1 MNSYIEIKQE
11 IEKLEKRLSSKN
23 QERND
28 LLLPLFKLIKENSL
42 NNILPSN
49 LDKYNPKNLPLR
61 LTILSEEVE
70 INNLKDKE
78 QILSEIEDIKRKI
91 IDKNSEQ
98 IIENQRIDN
107 MRIKLKERKKYVL
120 SRIPELNSIDKQIE
134 KLQSG
139 IDRRLRILN
148 EGSLEK
154 EEQKIIRQIIDKNI
168 KQIKE
173 LEDKKSLIINEKG
186 LYSDIKQIEKEDNL
200 VKKEKTQET
209 KKVETPEEVKKSNS
223 EFLDKVENI
232 NNSLNDIDSKLNEQI
247 QTIESKP
254 IQTEE
259 FKIKEPEQ
267 TKKIDLP
274 LPLENNSVQKN
285 KPVSFEIEEIK
296 EDVPVDFK
304 IEETPEQPKNETKE
318 LAVPTSNDLT
328 IVETHSN
335 FLLETK
341 LKLKKG
347 LRIILGLKNITAQKL
362 LEIKSKEERKNTNIG
377 DTISNLI
384 GGIIKTP
391 ESKIVDKARENIE
404 TARKLLEEHKNDLS
418 EEEMYKIRANLS
430 KVYLKLNQAR
440 NDKTHYKFDSY
451 YQSIAELENISDQLS
466 DNVTAQYNKIKA
478 R

>member
-28 LLLPLFKLIKENSL
+28 LLLPLFKLIKDNGL
-42 NNILPSN
+42 NNVLPSN
-49 LDKYNPKNLPLR
+49 LDNYLPKNLPLR

-78 QILSEIEDIKRKI
+78 KILSEIEDIKRKI
-91 IDKNSEQ
+91 IDKNNEQ

-107 MRIKLKERKKYVL
+107 MRIKLKERKEYVL
-120 SRIPELNSIDKQIE
+120 SRIPEINDIDKQIE

-139 IDRRLRILN
+139 IDRRLKILN

-154 EEQKIIRQIIDKNI
+154 EEQRVIREIINKNI
-168 KQIKE
+168 KQVKE
-173 LEDKKSLIINEKG
+173 LETRKQLILNEKG

-200 VKKEKTQET
+200 VKKEET
-209 KKVETPEEVKKSNS
+209 KEDKKVNTNS
-223 EFLDKVENI
+223 EQQKPNSKFLNKIENI
-232 NNSLNDIDSKLNEQI
+232 NSSLNKIEDTLDEKI
-247 QTIESKP
+247 QTAEIQHSKVEDP
-254 IQTEE
+254 I
-259 FKIKEPEQ
+259 IKEQ
-267 TKKIDLP
+267 AKKIDLSIP
-274 LPLENNSVQKN
+274 IKEEPIKKSN
-285 KPVSFEIEEIK
+285 PISFEIEEIK
-296 EDVPVDFK
+296 EDTPNNIKVEEVP
-304 IEETPEQPKNETKE
+304 ELPNSESKE
-318 LAVPTSNDLT
+318 LTVPNSNDLT
-328 IVETHSN
+328 VVETHSN

-362 LEIKSKEERKNTNIG
+362 LEIKAKEEKKNTNVG
-377 DTISNLI
+377 DAISNLI

-391 ESKIVDKARENIE
+391 ESKIVDKARESIE
-404 TARKLLEEHKNDLS
+404 AAKKILEENKDDLS
-418 EEEMYKIRANLS
+418 EEETEKIKANLS
-430 KVYLKLNQAR
+430 RVYLKLNQAR
-440 NDKTHYKFDSY
+440 NDKTHQRHDSY

-466 DNVTAQYNKIKA
+466 DDVTTQYNKIKA

>member
-28 LLLPLFKLIKENSL
+28 LLLPLFKLIKDNGL
-42 NNILPSN
+42 NNVLPSN
-49 LDKYNPKNLPLR
+49 LDNYLPKNLPLR

-78 QILSEIEDIKRKI
+78 KILSEIEDIKRKI
-91 IDKNSEQ
+91 IDKNNEQ

-107 MRIKLKERKKYVL
+107 MRIKLKERKEYVL
-120 SRIPELNSIDKQIE
+120 SRIPEINDIDKQIE

-139 IDRRLRILN
+139 IDRRLKILN

-154 EEQKIIRQIIDKNI
+154 EEQRVIREIINKNI
-168 KQIKE
+168 KQVKE
-173 LEDKKSLIINEKG
+173 LETRKQLILNEKG

-200 VKKEKTQET
+200 VKKEET
-209 KKVETPEEVKKSNS
+209 KEDKKVNTNS
-223 EFLDKVENI
+223 EQQKPNSKFINKIENI
-232 NNSLNDIDSKLNEQI
+232 NSSLNKIEDTLDEKI
-247 QTIESKP
+247 QTAEIQHSKVEDP
-254 IQTEE
+254 I
-259 FKIKEPEQ
+259 IKEQ
-267 TKKIDLP
+267 AKKIDLSIP
-274 LPLENNSVQKN
+274 IKEEPIKKSN
-285 KPVSFEIEEIK
+285 PISFEIEEIK
-296 EDVPVDFK
+296 EDTPNNIKVEEVP
-304 IEETPEQPKNETKE
+304 ELPNSESKE
-318 LAVPTSNDLT
+318 LTVPNSNDLT
-328 IVETHSN
+328 VVETHSN

-362 LEIKSKEERKNTNIG
+362 LEIKAKAEKKNTNIG

-384 GGIIKTP
+384 GGIVKTP
-391 ESKIVDKARENIE
+391 ESKIVDKARESIE
-404 TARKLLEEHKNDLS
+404 AAKKILEENKDDLS
-418 EEEMYKIRANLS
+418 EEETEKIKANLS
-430 KVYLKLNQAR
+430 RVYLKLNQAR
-440 NDKTHYKFDSY
+440 NDKTHQRHDSY

-466 DNVTAQYNKIKA
+466 DNVTTQYNKIKA

>member
-11 IEKLEKRLSSKN
+11 IKKLEKRLSSKN

-78 QILSEIEDIKRKI
+78 KILSEIEDIKRKI
-91 IDKNSEQ
+91 IDKNNEQ

-107 MRIKLKERKKYVL
+107 MRIKLKERKEYVL
-120 SRIPELNSIDKQIE
+120 SRIPEINNIDKQIE

-139 IDRRLRILN
+139 IDRRLKILN
-148 EGSLEK
+148 EGTLEK
-154 EEQKIIRQIIDKNI
+154 EEQRVIREIINKNI
-168 KQIKE
+168 KQVKE
-173 LEDKKSLIINEKG
+173 LETRKQLILNEKG

-200 VKKEKTQET
+200 IKQEDKKDNEEQQDNEFL
-209 KKVETPEEVKKSNS
+209 KKVK
-223 EFLDKVENI
+223 NI
-232 NNSLNDIDSKLNEQI
+232 NSSLNNIEDKLSKKI
-247 QTIESKP
+247 QTVDVEP
-254 IQTEE
+254 IVTE
-259 FKIKEPEQ
+259 EQ
-267 TKKIDLP
+267 TKKIDIPFPVKQENKVDDKP
-274 LPLENNSVQKN
+274 LQNN
-285 KPVSFEIEEIK
+285 KPISFEIEEIK
-296 EDVPVDFK
+296 EDTPNN
-304 IEETPEQPKNETKE
+304 IEVEKLLEQPKNTSQE
-318 LAVPTSNDLT
+318 LTVPTSDDLT
-328 IVETHSN
+328 VVETHSN

-362 LEIKSKEERKNTNIG
+362 LEIKAKAEKKNTNIG

-384 GGIIKTP
+384 GGIVKTP

-404 TARKLLEEHKNDLS
+404 VAKQLLEENKDNLS
-418 EEEMYKIRANLS
+418 EEETEKIKANLS
-430 KVYLKLNQAR
+430 RVYLKLNQAR
-440 NDKTHYKFDSY
+440 NDKTHQRYDSY
-451 YQSIAELENISDQLS
+451 YQNIAELENISDQLS

>member
-28 LLLPLFKLIKENSL
+28 LLLPLFKLIKDNGL
-42 NNILPSN
+42 NNVLPSN
-49 LDKYNPKNLPLR
+49 LDNYLPKNLPLR

-78 QILSEIEDIKRKI
+78 KILSEIEDIKRKI
-91 IDKNSEQ
+91 IDKNNEQ

-107 MRIKLKERKKYVL
+107 MRIKLKERKEYVL
-120 SRIPELNSIDKQIE
+120 SRIPEINDIDKQIE

-139 IDRRLRILN
+139 IDRRLKILN

-154 EEQKIIRQIIDKNI
+154 EEQRVIREIINKNI
-168 KQIKE
+168 KQVKE
-173 LEDKKSLIINEKG
+173 LETRKQLILNEKG

-200 VKKEKTQET
+200 VKKEET
-209 KKVETPEEVKKSNS
+209 KEDKKVNTNS
-223 EFLDKVENI
+223 EQQKPNSKFLNKIENI
-232 NNSLNDIDSKLNEQI
+232 NSSLNKIEDTLDEKI
-247 QTIESKP
+247 QTAEIQHSKVEDP
-254 IQTEE
+254 I
-259 FKIKEPEQ
+259 IKEQ
-267 TKKIDLP
+267 AKKIDLSIP
-274 LPLENNSVQKN
+274 IKEEPIKKSN
-285 KPVSFEIEEIK
+285 PISFEIEEIK
-296 EDVPVDFK
+296 EDTPNNMKVEEVP
-304 IEETPEQPKNETKE
+304 ELPNSESKE
-318 LAVPTSNDLT
+318 LTVPNSNDLT
-328 IVETHSN
+328 VVETHSN

-362 LEIKSKEERKNTNIG
+362 LEIKAKAEKKNTNIG

-384 GGIIKTP
+384 GGIVKTP
-391 ESKIVDKARENIE
+391 ESKIVDKARESIE
-404 TARKLLEEHKNDLS
+404 AAKKILEENKDDLS
-418 EEEMYKIRANLS
+418 EEETEKIKANLS
-430 KVYLKLNQAR
+430 RVYLKLNKAR
-440 NDKTHYKFDSY
+440 NDKTHQRHDSY

-466 DNVTAQYNKIKA
+466 DDVTTQYNKIKA

>member
-28 LLLPLFKLIKENSL
+28 LLLPLFKLIKDNGL
-42 NNILPSN
+42 NNVLPSN
-49 LDKYNPKNLPLR
+49 LDNYLPKNLPLR

-78 QILSEIEDIKRKI
+78 KILSEIEDIKRKI
-91 IDKNSEQ
+91 IDKNNEQ

-107 MRIKLKERKKYVL
+107 MRIKLKERKEYVL
-120 SRIPELNSIDKQIE
+120 SRIPEINDIDKQIE

-139 IDRRLRILN
+139 IDRRLKILN

-154 EEQKIIRQIIDKNI
+154 EEQRVIREIINKNI
-168 KQIKE
+168 KQVKE
-173 LEDKKSLIINEKG
+173 LETRKQLILNEKG

-200 VKKEKTQET
+200 VKKEET
-209 KKVETPEEVKKSNS
+209 KEDKKVNTNS
-223 EFLDKVENI
+223 EQQKPNSKFLNKIENI
-232 NNSLNDIDSKLNEQI
+232 NSSLNKIEDTLDEKI
-247 QTIESKP
+247 QTAEIQHSKVEDP
-254 IQTEE
+254 I
-259 FKIKEPEQ
+259 IKEQ
-267 TKKIDLP
+267 AKKIDLSIP
-274 LPLENNSVQKN
+274 IKEEPIKKSN
-285 KPVSFEIEEIK
+285 PISFEIEEIK
-296 EDVPVDFK
+296 EDTPNNMKVEEVP
-304 IEETPEQPKNETKE
+304 ELPNSESKE
-318 LAVPTSNDLT
+318 LTVPNSNDLT
-328 IVETHSN
+328 VVETHSN

-362 LEIKSKEERKNTNIG
+362 LEIKAKEEKKNTNIG

-384 GGIIKTP
+384 GGIVKTP
-391 ESKIVDKARENIE
+391 ESKIVDKARESIE
-404 TARKLLEEHKNDLS
+404 AAKKILEENKDDLS
-418 EEEMYKIRANLS
+418 EEETEKIKANLS
-430 KVYLKLNQAR
+430 RVYLKLNQAR
-440 NDKTHYKFDSY
+440 NDKTHQRHDSY

-466 DNVTAQYNKIKA
+466 DDVTTQYNKIKA

>member
-78 QILSEIEDIKRKI
+78 KILSEIEDIKRKI
-91 IDKNSEQ
+91 IDKNNEQ

-107 MRIKLKERKKYVL
+107 MRIKLKERKEYVL
-120 SRIPELNSIDKQIE
+120 SRIPEINNIDKQIE

-139 IDRRLRILN
+139 IDRRLKILN

-154 EEQKIIRQIIDKNI
+154 EEQRVIREIINKNI
-168 KQIKE
+168 KQVNE
-173 LEDKKSLIINEKG
+173 LETRKQLILNEKG

-200 VKKEKTQET
+200 IKQEDKKDNEEQQDNEFL
-209 KKVETPEEVKKSNS
+209 KKVK
-223 EFLDKVENI
+223 NI
-232 NNSLNDIDSKLNEQI
+232 NSSLNSIEDKLSEKI
-247 QTIESKP
+247 QTVDVEP
-254 IQTEE
+254 IVTE
-259 FKIKEPEQ
+259 EQ
-267 TKKIDLP
+267 TKKIDIPFPVKQENKVDDKSLP
-274 LPLENNSVQKN
+274 NN
-285 KPVSFEIEEIK
+285 KPISFEIEEIK
-296 EDVPVDFK
+296 EDTPNN
-304 IEETPEQPKNETKE
+304 IEVEKLLEQPKNTSQE
-318 LAVPTSNDLT
+318 LIVPTSDDLT

-362 LEIKSKEERKNTNIG
+362 LEIKAKAEKKNTNIG

-384 GGIIKTP
+384 GGIVKTP

-404 TARKLLEEHKNDLS
+404 VAKQLLEENKDNLS
-418 EEEMYKIRANLS
+418 EEETEKIKANLS
-430 KVYLKLNQAR
+430 RVYLKLNQAR
-440 NDKTHYKFDSY
+440 NDKTHQRYDSY
-451 YQSIAELENISDQLS
+451 YQNIAELENISEQLS

>member
-78 QILSEIEDIKRKI
+78 KILSEIEDIKRKI
-91 IDKNSEQ
+91 IDKNNEQ

-107 MRIKLKERKKYVL
+107 MRIKLKERKEYVL
-120 SRIPELNSIDKQIE
+120 SRIPEINNIDKQIE

-139 IDRRLRILN
+139 IDRRLKILN

-154 EEQKIIRQIIDKNI
+154 EEQRVIREIINKNI
-168 KQIKE
+168 KQVNE
-173 LEDKKSLIINEKG
+173 LETRKQLILNEKG

-200 VKKEKTQET
+200 IKQEDKKDNEEQQDNEFL
-209 KKVETPEEVKKSNS
+209 KKVK
-223 EFLDKVENI
+223 NI
-232 NNSLNDIDSKLNEQI
+232 NSSLNSIEDKLSEKI
-247 QTIESKP
+247 QTLDVEP
-254 IQTEE
+254 IVTE
-259 FKIKEPEQ
+259 EQ
-267 TKKIDLP
+267 TKKIDIPFPVKQENKVDDKP
-274 LPLENNSVQKN
+274 LQNN
-285 KPVSFEIEEIK
+285 KPISFEIEEIK
-296 EDVPVDFK
+296 EDTPNN
-304 IEETPEQPKNETKE
+304 IEVEKLLEQPKNTSQE
-318 LAVPTSNDLT
+318 LTVPTSDDLT
-328 IVETHSN
+328 VVETHSN

-362 LEIKSKEERKNTNIG
+362 LEIKAKAEKKNTNIG

-384 GGIIKTP
+384 GGIVKTP

-404 TARKLLEEHKNDLS
+404 VAKQLLEENKDNLS
-418 EEEMYKIRANLS
+418 EEETEKIKANLS
-430 KVYLKLNQAR
+430 RVYLKLNQAR
-440 NDKTHYKFDSY
+440 NDKTHQRYDSY
-451 YQSIAELENISDQLS
+451 YQNIAELENISDQLS

>member
-28 LLLPLFKLIKENSL
+28 LLLPLFKLIKDNGL
-42 NNILPSN
+42 NNVLPSN
-49 LDKYNPKNLPLR
+49 LDNYLPKNLPLR

-78 QILSEIEDIKRKI
+78 KILSEIEDIKRKI
-91 IDKNSEQ
+91 IDKNNEQ

-107 MRIKLKERKKYVL
+107 MRIKLKERKEYVL
-120 SRIPELNSIDKQIE
+120 SRIPEINDIDKQIE

-139 IDRRLRILN
+139 IDRRLKILN

-154 EEQKIIRQIIDKNI
+154 EEQRVIREIINKNI
-168 KQIKE
+168 KQVKE
-173 LEDKKSLIINEKG
+173 LETRKQLILNEKG

-200 VKKEKTQET
+200 VKKEET
-209 KKVETPEEVKKSNS
+209 KEDKKVNTNS
-223 EFLDKVENI
+223 EQQKPNSKFLNKIENI
-232 NNSLNDIDSKLNEQI
+232 NSSLNKIEDTLDEKI
-247 QTIESKP
+247 QTAEIQHSKVEDP
-254 IQTEE
+254 I
-259 FKIKEPEQ
+259 IKEQ
-267 TKKIDLP
+267 AKKIDLSIP
-274 LPLENNSVQKN
+274 IKEEPIKKSN
-285 KPVSFEIEEIK
+285 PISFEIEEIK
-296 EDVPVDFK
+296 EDTPNNIKVEEVP
-304 IEETPEQPKNETKE
+304 ELPNSESKE
-318 LAVPTSNDLT
+318 LTVPNSNDLT
-328 IVETHSN
+328 VVETHSN

-362 LEIKSKEERKNTNIG
+362 LEIKAKAEKKNTNIG

-384 GGIIKTP
+384 GGIVKTP
-391 ESKIVDKARENIE
+391 ESKIVDKARESIE
-404 TARKLLEEHKNDLS
+404 AAKKILEENKDDLS
-418 EEEMYKIRANLS
+418 EEEIEKIKANLS
-430 KVYLKLNQAR
+430 RVYLKLNQAR
-440 NDKTHYKFDSY
+440 NDKTHQRHDSY

-466 DNVTAQYNKIKA
+466 DDVTTQYNKIKA

>member
-78 QILSEIEDIKRKI
+78 KILSEIEDIKRKI
-91 IDKNSEQ
+91 IDKNNEQ

-107 MRIKLKERKKYVL
+107 MRIKLKERKEYVL
-120 SRIPELNSIDKQIE
+120 SRIPEINDIDKQIE
-134 KLQSG
+134 KLKSG
-139 IDRRLRILN
+139 IDRRLKILN

-154 EEQKIIRQIIDKNI
+154 EEQRVIREIINKNI
-168 KQIKE
+168 KQVKE
-173 LEDKKSLIINEKG
+173 LETRKQLILNEKG

-200 VKKEKTQET
+200 IKQEDKKDNEEQQDNEFL
-209 KKVETPEEVKKSNS
+209 KKVK
-223 EFLDKVENI
+223 NI
-232 NNSLNDIDSKLNEQI
+232 NSSLNSIEDKLSEKI
-247 QTIESKP
+247 QTVDVEP
-254 IQTEE
+254 IVTE
-259 FKIKEPEQ
+259 EQ
-267 TKKIDLP
+267 TKKIDIPFPVKQENKVDDKP
-274 LPLENNSVQKN
+274 LPNN
-285 KPVSFEIEEIK
+285 KPISFEIEEIK
-296 EDVPVDFK
+296 EDTPNN
-304 IEETPEQPKNETKE
+304 IEVEKLLEQPKNTSQE
-318 LAVPTSNDLT
+318 LTVPTSDDLT
-328 IVETHSN
+328 VVETHSN

-362 LEIKSKEERKNTNIG
+362 LEIKAKAEKKNTNIG

-384 GGIIKTP
+384 GGIVKTP

-404 TARKLLEEHKNDLS
+404 VAKQLLEENKDNLS
-418 EEEMYKIRANLS
+418 EEETEKIKANLS
-430 KVYLKLNQAR
+430 RVYLKLNQAR
-440 NDKTHYKFDSY
+440 NDKTHQRYDSY
-451 YQSIAELENISDQLS
+451 YQNIAELENISDQLS

>member
-28 LLLPLFKLIKENSL
+28 LLLPLFKLIKDNGL
-42 NNILPSN
+42 NNVLPSN
-49 LDKYNPKNLPLR
+49 LDNYLPKNLPLR

-78 QILSEIEDIKRKI
+78 KILSEIEDIKRKI
-91 IDKNSEQ
+91 IDKNNEQ

-107 MRIKLKERKKYVL
+107 MRIKLKERKEYVL
-120 SRIPELNSIDKQIE
+120 SKIPEINDIDKQIE

-139 IDRRLRILN
+139 IDRRLKILN

-154 EEQKIIRQIIDKNI
+154 EEQRVIREIINKNI
-168 KQIKE
+168 KQVKE
-173 LEDKKSLIINEKG
+173 LETRKQLILNEKG

-200 VKKEKTQET
+200 VKKEET
-209 KKVETPEEVKKSNS
+209 KEDKKVNTNS
-223 EFLDKVENI
+223 EQQKPNSKFLNKIENI
-232 NNSLNDIDSKLNEQI
+232 NSSLNKIEDTLDEKI
-247 QTIESKP
+247 QTAEIQHSKVEDP
-254 IQTEE
+254 I
-259 FKIKEPEQ
+259 IKEQ
-267 TKKIDLP
+267 AKKIDLSIP
-274 LPLENNSVQKN
+274 IKEEPIKKSN
-285 KPVSFEIEEIK
+285 PISFEIEEIK
-296 EDVPVDFK
+296 EDTPNNIKVEEVP
-304 IEETPEQPKNETKE
+304 ELPNSESKE
-318 LAVPTSNDLT
+318 LTVPNSNDLT
-328 IVETHSN
+328 VVETHSN

-362 LEIKSKEERKNTNIG
+362 LEIKAKAEKKNTNIG

-384 GGIIKTP
+384 GGIVKTP
-391 ESKIVDKARENIE
+391 ESKIVDKARESIE
-404 TARKLLEEHKNDLS
+404 AAKKILEENKDDLS
-418 EEEMYKIRANLS
+418 EEETEKIKANLS
-430 KVYLKLNQAR
+430 RVYLKLNQAR
-440 NDKTHYKFDSY
+440 NDKTHQRHDSY

-466 DNVTAQYNKIKA
+466 DNVTTQYNKIKA

>member
-28 LLLPLFKLIKENSL
+28 LLLPLFKLIKDNGL
-42 NNILPSN
+42 NNVLPSN
-49 LDKYNPKNLPLR
+49 LDNYLPKNLPLR

-78 QILSEIEDIKRKI
+78 KILSEIEDIKRKI
-91 IDKNSEQ
+91 IDKNNEQ

-107 MRIKLKERKKYVL
+107 MRIKLKERKEYVL
-120 SRIPELNSIDKQIE
+120 SRIPEINDIDKQIE

-139 IDRRLRILN
+139 IDRRLKILN

-154 EEQKIIRQIIDKNI
+154 EEQRVIREIINKNI
-168 KQIKE
+168 KQVKE
-173 LEDKKSLIINEKG
+173 LETRKQLILNEKG

-200 VKKEKTQET
+200 VKKEET
-209 KKVETPEEVKKSNS
+209 KEDKKVNTNS
-223 EFLDKVENI
+223 EQQKPNSKFLNKIENI
-232 NNSLNDIDSKLNEQI
+232 NSSLNKIEDTLDEKI
-247 QTIESKP
+247 QTAEIQHSKVEDP
-254 IQTEE
+254 I
-259 FKIKEPEQ
+259 IKEQ
-267 TKKIDLP
+267 AKKIDLSIP
-274 LPLENNSVQKN
+274 IKEEPIKKSN
-285 KPVSFEIEEIK
+285 PISFEIEEIK
-296 EDVPVDFK
+296 EDTPNNIKVEEVP
-304 IEETPEQPKNETKE
+304 ELPNSESKE
-318 LAVPTSNDLT
+318 LTVPNSNDLT
-328 IVETHSN
+328 VVETHSN

-362 LEIKSKEERKNTNIG
+362 LEIKAKAEKKNTNIG

-384 GGIIKTP
+384 GGIVKTP
-391 ESKIVDKARENIE
+391 ESKIVDKARESIE
-404 TARKLLEEHKNDLS
+404 AAKKILEENKDDLS
-418 EEEMYKIRANLS
+418 EEETEKIKANLS
-430 KVYLKLNQAR
+430 RVYLKLNKAR
-440 NDKTHYKFDSY
+440 NDKTHQRHDSY

-466 DNVTAQYNKIKA
+466 DDVTTQYNKIKA

>member
-28 LLLPLFKLIKENSL
+28 LLLPLFKLIKDNGL
-42 NNILPSN
+42 NNVLPSN
-49 LDKYNPKNLPLR
+49 LDNYLPKNLPLR

-78 QILSEIEDIKRKI
+78 KILSEIEDIKRKI
-91 IDKNSEQ
+91 IDKNNEQ

-107 MRIKLKERKKYVL
+107 MRIKLKERKEYVL
-120 SRIPELNSIDKQIE
+120 SRIPEINDIDKQIE

-139 IDRRLRILN
+139 IDRRLKILN

-154 EEQKIIRQIIDKNI
+154 EEQRVIREIINKNI
-168 KQIKE
+168 KQVKE
-173 LEDKKSLIINEKG
+173 LETRKQLILNEKG

-200 VKKEKTQET
+200 VKKEET
-209 KKVETPEEVKKSNS
+209 KEDKKVNTNS
-223 EFLDKVENI
+223 EQQKPNSKFLNKIENI
-232 NNSLNDIDSKLNEQI
+232 NSSLNKIEDTLDEKI
-247 QTIESKP
+247 QTAEIQHSKVEDP
-254 IQTEE
+254 I
-259 FKIKEPEQ
+259 IKEQ
-267 TKKIDLP
+267 AKKIDLSIP
-274 LPLENNSVQKN
+274 IKEEPIKKSN
-285 KPVSFEIEEIK
+285 PISFEIEEIK
-296 EDVPVDFK
+296 EDTPNNIKVEEVP
-304 IEETPEQPKNETKE
+304 ELPNSESKE
-318 LAVPTSNDLT
+318 LTVPNSNDLT

-362 LEIKSKEERKNTNIG
+362 LEIKAKAEKKNTNIG

-384 GGIIKTP
+384 GGIVKTP
-391 ESKIVDKARENIE
+391 ESKIVDKARESIE
-404 TARKLLEEHKNDLS
+404 AAKKILEENKDDLS
-418 EEEMYKIRANLS
+418 EEEIEKIKANLS
-430 KVYLKLNQAR
+430 RVYLKLNQAR
-440 NDKTHYKFDSY
+440 NDKTHQRHDSY

-466 DNVTAQYNKIKA
+466 DDVTTQYNKIKA

>member
-78 QILSEIEDIKRKI
+78 KILSEIEDIKRKI
-91 IDKNSEQ
+91 IDKNNEQ

-107 MRIKLKERKKYVL
+107 MRIKLKERKEYVL
-120 SRIPELNSIDKQIE
+120 SRIPEINNIDKQIE

-139 IDRRLRILN
+139 IDRRLKILN

-154 EEQKIIRQIIDKNI
+154 EEQRVIREIINKNI
-168 KQIKE
+168 KQVKE
-173 LEDKKSLIINEKG
+173 LETRKQLILNEKG

-200 VKKEKTQET
+200 IKQEDKKDNEEQQDNEFL
-209 KKVETPEEVKKSNS
+209 KKVK
-223 EFLDKVENI
+223 NI
-232 NNSLNDIDSKLNEQI
+232 NSSLNNIEDKLSKKI
-247 QTIESKP
+247 QTVDVEP
-254 IQTEE
+254 IVTE
-259 FKIKEPEQ
+259 EQ
-267 TKKIDLP
+267 TKKIDIPFPVKQENKVDDKP
-274 LPLENNSVQKN
+274 LQNN
-285 KPVSFEIEEIK
+285 KPISFEIEEIK
-296 EDVPVDFK
+296 EDTPNN
-304 IEETPEQPKNETKE
+304 IEVEKLLEQPKNTSQE
-318 LAVPTSNDLT
+318 LTVPTSDDLT
-328 IVETHSN
+328 VVETHSN

-362 LEIKSKEERKNTNIG
+362 LEIKAKAEKKNTNIG

-384 GGIIKTP
+384 GGIVKTP

-404 TARKLLEEHKNDLS
+404 VAKQLLEENKDNLS
-418 EEEMYKIRANLS
+418 EEETEKIKANLS
-430 KVYLKLNQAR
+430 RVYLKLNQAR
-440 NDKTHYKFDSY
+440 NDKTHQRYDSY
-451 YQSIAELENISDQLS
+451 YQNIAELENISDQLS

>member
-78 QILSEIEDIKRKI
+78 KILSEIEDIKRKI
-91 IDKNSEQ
+91 IDKNNEQ

-107 MRIKLKERKKYVL
+107 MRIKLKERKEYVL
-120 SRIPELNSIDKQIE
+120 SRIPEINNIDKQIE

-139 IDRRLRILN
+139 IDRRLKILN

-154 EEQKIIRQIIDKNI
+154 EEQRVIREIINKNI
-168 KQIKE
+168 KQVKE
-173 LEDKKSLIINEKG
+173 LETRKQLILNEKG

-200 VKKEKTQET
+200 IKQEDKKDN
-209 KKVETPEEVKKSNS
+209 EEQQDN
-223 EFLDKVENI
+223 EFLKKAKNI
-232 NNSLNDIDSKLNEQI
+232 NSSLNSIEDKLSEKI
-247 QTIESKP
+247 QTVDVEP
-254 IQTEE
+254 IVTE
-259 FKIKEPEQ
+259 EQ
-267 TKKIDLP
+267 TKKIDIPFPVKQENKVDDKP
-274 LPLENNSVQKN
+274 LQNN
-285 KPVSFEIEEIK
+285 KPISFEIEEIK
-296 EDVPVDFK
+296 EDTPNN
-304 IEETPEQPKNETKE
+304 IEVEKLLEQPKNTSQE
-318 LAVPTSNDLT
+318 LTVPTSDDLT
-328 IVETHSN
+328 VVETHSN

-341 LKLKKG
+341 LKIKKG

-362 LEIKSKEERKNTNIG
+362 LEIKAKAEKKNTNIG

-384 GGIIKTP
+384 GGIVKTP

-404 TARKLLEEHKNDLS
+404 VAKQLLEENKDNLS
-418 EEEMYKIRANLS
+418 EEETEKIKANLS
-430 KVYLKLNQAR
+430 RVYLKLNQAR
-440 NDKTHYKFDSY
+440 NDKTHQRYDSY
-451 YQSIAELENISDQLS
+451 YQNIAELENISDQLS

>member
-78 QILSEIEDIKRKI
+78 KILSEIEDIKRKI
-91 IDKNSEQ
+91 IDKNNEQ

-107 MRIKLKERKKYVL
+107 MRIKLKERKEYVL
-120 SRIPELNSIDKQIE
+120 SRIPEINNIDKQIE

-139 IDRRLRILN
+139 IDRRLKILN

-154 EEQKIIRQIIDKNI
+154 EEQRVIREIINKNI
-168 KQIKE
+168 KQVNE
-173 LEDKKSLIINEKG
+173 LETRKQLILNEKG

-200 VKKEKTQET
+200 IKQEDKKDN
-209 KKVETPEEVKKSNS
+209 EEQQDN
-223 EFLDKVENI
+223 EFLKKAKNI
-232 NNSLNDIDSKLNEQI
+232 NSSLNNIEDKLSEKI
-247 QTIESKP
+247 QTVDVEP
-254 IQTEE
+254 IVTE
-259 FKIKEPEQ
+259 EQ
-267 TKKIDLP
+267 TKKIDIPFLVKQENKVDDKP
-274 LPLENNSVQKN
+274 LQNN
-285 KPVSFEIEEIK
+285 KPISFEIEEIK
-296 EDVPVDFK
+296 EDTPNN
-304 IEETPEQPKNETKE
+304 IEVEKLLEQPKNTSQE
-318 LAVPTSNDLT
+318 LTVPTSDDLT
-328 IVETHSN
+328 VVETHSN

-362 LEIKSKEERKNTNIG
+362 LEIKAKAEKKNTNIG

-384 GGIIKTP
+384 GGIVKTP

-404 TARKLLEEHKNDLS
+404 VAKQLLEENKDNLS
-418 EEEMYKIRANLS
+418 EEETEKIKANLS
-430 KVYLKLNQAR
+430 RVYLKLNQAR
-440 NDKTHYKFDSY
+440 NDKTHQRYDSY
-451 YQSIAELENISDQLS
+451 YQNIAELENISDQLS

>member
-78 QILSEIEDIKRKI
+78 KILSEIEDIKRKI
-91 IDKNSEQ
+91 IDKNNEQ

-107 MRIKLKERKKYVL
+107 MRIKLKERKEYVL
-120 SRIPELNSIDKQIE
+120 SRIPEINDIDKQIE

-139 IDRRLRILN
+139 IDRRLKILN

-154 EEQKIIRQIIDKNI
+154 EEQRVIREIINKNI
-168 KQIKE
+168 KQVKE
-173 LEDKKSLIINEKG
+173 LETRKQLILNEKG

-200 VKKEKTQET
+200 IKQEDKKDN
-209 KKVETPEEVKKSNS
+209 EEQQDN
-223 EFLDKVENI
+223 EFLKKAKNI
-232 NNSLNDIDSKLNEQI
+232 NSSLNNIEDKLSEKI
-247 QTIESKP
+247 QTVDVEP
-254 IQTEE
+254 IVTE
-259 FKIKEPEQ
+259 EQ
-267 TKKIDLP
+267 TKKIDIPFPVKQENKVDDKP
-274 LPLENNSVQKN
+274 LPNN
-285 KPVSFEIEEIK
+285 KPISFEIEEIK
-296 EDVPVDFK
+296 EDTPNN
-304 IEETPEQPKNETKE
+304 IEVEKLLEQPKNTSQE
-318 LAVPTSNDLT
+318 LTVPTSDDLT
-328 IVETHSN
+328 VVETHSN

-362 LEIKSKEERKNTNIG
+362 LEIKAKAEKKNTNIG

-384 GGIIKTP
+384 GGIVKTP

-404 TARKLLEEHKNDLS
+404 VAKQLLEENKDNLS
-418 EEEMYKIRANLS
+418 EEETEKIKANLS
-430 KVYLKLNQAR
+430 RVYLKLNQAR
-440 NDKTHYKFDSY
+440 NDKTHQRYDSY
-451 YQSIAELENISDQLS
+451 YQNIAELENISDQLS

>member
-28 LLLPLFKLIKENSL
+28 LLLPLFKLIKDNGL
-42 NNILPSN
+42 NNVLPSN
-49 LDKYNPKNLPLR
+49 LDNYLPKNLPLR

-78 QILSEIEDIKRKI
+78 KILSEIEDIKRKI
-91 IDKNSEQ
+91 IDKNNEQ

-107 MRIKLKERKKYVL
+107 MRIKLKERKEYVL
-120 SRIPELNSIDKQIE
+120 SRIPEINDIDKQIE

-139 IDRRLRILN
+139 IDRRLKILN

-154 EEQKIIRQIIDKNI
+154 EEQRVIREIINKNI
-168 KQIKE
+168 KQVKE
-173 LEDKKSLIINEKG
+173 LETRKQLILNEKG

-200 VKKEKTQET
+200 VKKEET
-209 KKVETPEEVKKSNS
+209 KEDKKVNTNS
-223 EFLDKVENI
+223 EQQKPNSKFINKIENI
-232 NNSLNDIDSKLNEQI
+232 NSSLNKIEDTLDEKI
-247 QTIESKP
+247 QTAEIQHSKVEDP
-254 IQTEE
+254 I
-259 FKIKEPEQ
+259 IKEQ
-267 TKKIDLP
+267 AKKIDLSIP
-274 LPLENNSVQKN
+274 IKEEPIKKSN
-285 KPVSFEIEEIK
+285 PISFEIEEIK
-296 EDVPVDFK
+296 EDTPNNIKVEEVP
-304 IEETPEQPKNETKE
+304 ELPNSESKE
-318 LAVPTSNDLT
+318 LTVPNSNDLT
-328 IVETHSN
+328 VVETHSN

-362 LEIKSKEERKNTNIG
+362 LEIKAKEEKKNTNVG
-377 DTISNLI
+377 DAISNLI

-391 ESKIVDKARENIE
+391 ESKIVDKARESIE
-404 TARKLLEEHKNDLS
+404 AAKKILEENKDDLS
-418 EEEMYKIRANLS
+418 EEETEKIKANLS
-430 KVYLKLNQAR
+430 RVYLKLNQAR
-440 NDKTHYKFDSY
+440 NDKNHQRHDSY

-466 DNVTAQYNKIKA
+466 DNVTTQYNKIKA

>member
-28 LLLPLFKLIKENSL
+28 LLLPLFKLIKDNGL
-42 NNILPSN
+42 NNVLPSN
-49 LDKYNPKNLPLR
+49 LDNYLPKNLPLR

-78 QILSEIEDIKRKI
+78 KILSEIEDIKRKI
-91 IDKNSEQ
+91 IDKNNEQ

-107 MRIKLKERKKYVL
+107 MRIKLKERKEYVL
-120 SRIPELNSIDKQIE
+120 SRIPEINDIDKQIE

-139 IDRRLRILN
+139 IDRRLKILN

-154 EEQKIIRQIIDKNI
+154 EEQRVIREIINKNI
-168 KQIKE
+168 KQVKE
-173 LEDKKSLIINEKG
+173 LETRKQLILNEKG

-200 VKKEKTQET
+200 VKKEET
-209 KKVETPEEVKKSNS
+209 KEDKKVNTNS
-223 EFLDKVENI
+223 EQQKPNSKFLNKIENI
-232 NNSLNDIDSKLNEQI
+232 NSSLNKIEDTLDEKI
-247 QTIESKP
+247 QTAEIQHSKVEDP
-254 IQTEE
+254 I
-259 FKIKEPEQ
+259 IKEQ
-267 TKKIDLP
+267 AKKIDLSIP
-274 LPLENNSVQKN
+274 IKEEPIKKSS
-285 KPVSFEIEEIK
+285 PISFEIEEIK
-296 EDVPVDFK
+296 EDTPNNMKVEEVP
-304 IEETPEQPKNETKE
+304 ELPNSESKE
-318 LAVPTSNDLT
+318 LTVPNSNDLT
-328 IVETHSN
+328 VVETHSN

-362 LEIKSKEERKNTNIG
+362 LEIKAKAEKKNTNIG

-384 GGIIKTP
+384 GGIVKTP
-391 ESKIVDKARENIE
+391 ESKIVDKARESIE
-404 TARKLLEEHKNDLS
+404 AAKKILEENKDDLS
-418 EEEMYKIRANLS
+418 EEETEKIKANLS
-430 KVYLKLNQAR
+430 RVYLKLNQAR
-440 NDKTHYKFDSY
+440 NDKTHQRHDSY

-466 DNVTAQYNKIKA
+466 DDVTTQYNKIKA

>member
-49 LDKYNPKNLPLR
+49 LNKYNPKNLPLR

-78 QILSEIEDIKRKI
+78 KILSEIEDIKRKI
-91 IDKNSEQ
+91 IDKNNEQ

-107 MRIKLKERKKYVL
+107 MRIKLKERKEYVL
-120 SRIPELNSIDKQIE
+120 SRIPEINNIDKQIE

-139 IDRRLRILN
+139 INRRLKILN

-154 EEQKIIRQIIDKNI
+154 EEQRVIREIINKNI
-168 KQIKE
+168 KQVNE
-173 LEDKKSLIINEKG
+173 LETRKQLILNEKG

-200 VKKEKTQET
+200 IKQEDKKDN
-209 KKVETPEEVKKSNS
+209 EEQQDN
-223 EFLDKVENI
+223 EFLKKAKNI
-232 NNSLNDIDSKLNEQI
+232 NSSLNNIEDKLSEKI
-247 QTIESKP
+247 QTVDVEP
-254 IQTEE
+254 IVTE
-259 FKIKEPEQ
+259 EQ
-267 TKKIDLP
+267 TKKIDIPFPVKQENKVDDKP
-274 LPLENNSVQKN
+274 LQNN
-285 KPVSFEIEEIK
+285 KPISFEIEEIK
-296 EDVPVDFK
+296 EDTPNN
-304 IEETPEQPKNETKE
+304 IEVEKLLEQPKNTSQE
-318 LAVPTSNDLT
+318 LTVPTSDDLT
-328 IVETHSN
+328 VVETHSN

-362 LEIKSKEERKNTNIG
+362 LEIKAKAEKKNTNIG

-384 GGIIKTP
+384 GGIVKTP

-404 TARKLLEEHKNDLS
+404 VAKQLLEENKDNLS
-418 EEEMYKIRANLS
+418 EEETEKIKANLS
-430 KVYLKLNQAR
+430 RVYLKLNQAR
-440 NDKTHYKFDSY
+440 NDKTHQRYDSY
-451 YQSIAELENISDQLS
+451 YQNIAELENISDQLS

>member
-28 LLLPLFKLIKENSL
+28 LLLPLFKLIKDNGL
-42 NNILPSN
+42 NNVLPSN
-49 LDKYNPKNLPLR
+49 LDNYLPKNLPLR

-78 QILSEIEDIKRKI
+78 KILSEIEDIKRKI
-91 IDKNSEQ
+91 IDKNNEQ

-107 MRIKLKERKKYVL
+107 MRIKLKERKEYVL
-120 SRIPELNSIDKQIE
+120 SRIPEINDIDKQIE

-139 IDRRLRILN
+139 IDRRLKILN

-154 EEQKIIRQIIDKNI
+154 EEQRVIREIINKNI
-168 KQIKE
+168 KQVKE
-173 LEDKKSLIINEKG
+173 LETRKQLILNEKG

-200 VKKEKTQET
+200 VKKEET
-209 KKVETPEEVKKSNS
+209 KEDKKVNTNS
-223 EFLDKVENI
+223 EQQKPNSKFINKIENI
-232 NNSLNDIDSKLNEQI
+232 NSSLNKIEDTLDEKI
-247 QTIESKP
+247 QTAEIQHSKVEDP
-254 IQTEE
+254 I
-259 FKIKEPEQ
+259 IKEQ
-267 TKKIDLP
+267 AKKIDLSIP
-274 LPLENNSVQKN
+274 IKEEPIKKSN
-285 KPVSFEIEEIK
+285 PISFEIEEIK
-296 EDVPVDFK
+296 EDTPNNIKVEEVP
-304 IEETPEQPKNETKE
+304 ELPNSESKE
-318 LAVPTSNDLT
+318 LTVPNSNDLT
-328 IVETHSN
+328 VVETHSN

-362 LEIKSKEERKNTNIG
+362 LEIKAKAEKKNTNIG

-384 GGIIKTP
+384 GGIVKTP
-391 ESKIVDKARENIE
+391 ESKIVDKARESIE
-404 TARKLLEEHKNDLS
+404 AAKKILEENKDDLS
-418 EEEMYKIRANLS
+418 EEETEKIKANLS
-430 KVYLKLNQAR
+430 RVYLKLNQAR
-440 NDKTHYKFDSY
+440 NDKTHQRHDSY

-466 DNVTAQYNKIKA
+466 DDVTTQYNKIKA

>member
-28 LLLPLFKLIKENSL
+28 LLLPLFKLIKDNGL
-42 NNILPSN
+42 NNVLPSN
-49 LDKYNPKNLPLR
+49 LDNYLPKNLPLR

-78 QILSEIEDIKRKI
+78 KILSEIEDIKRKI
-91 IDKNSEQ
+91 IDKNNEQ

-107 MRIKLKERKKYVL
+107 MRIKLKERKEYVL
-120 SRIPELNSIDKQIE
+120 SRIPEINDIDKQIE

-139 IDRRLRILN
+139 IDRRLKILN

-154 EEQKIIRQIIDKNI
+154 EEQRVIREIINKNI
-168 KQIKE
+168 KQVKE
-173 LEDKKSLIINEKG
+173 LETRKQLILNEKG

-200 VKKEKTQET
+200 VKKEET
-209 KKVETPEEVKKSNS
+209 KEDKKINTNS
-223 EFLDKVENI
+223 EQQKPNSKFLNKIENI
-232 NNSLNDIDSKLNEQI
+232 NSSLNKIEDTLGEKI
-247 QTIESKP
+247 QTAEIQHSKVEDP
-254 IQTEE
+254 I
-259 FKIKEPEQ
+259 IKEQ
-267 TKKIDLP
+267 AKKIDLSIP
-274 LPLENNSVQKN
+274 IKEEPIKKSN
-285 KPVSFEIEEIK
+285 PISFKIEEIK
-296 EDVPVDFK
+296 EDTPNNIKVEEVP
-304 IEETPEQPKNETKE
+304 ELPNSESKE
-318 LAVPTSNDLT
+318 LTVPNSNDLT
-328 IVETHSN
+328 VVETHSN

-362 LEIKSKEERKNTNIG
+362 LEIKAKEEKKNTNVG
-377 DTISNLI
+377 DAISNLI

-391 ESKIVDKARENIE
+391 ESKIVDKARESIE
-404 TARKLLEEHKNDLS
+404 AAKKILEENKDDLS
-418 EEEMYKIRANLS
+418 EEETEKIKANLS
-430 KVYLKLNQAR
+430 RVYLKLNQAR
-440 NDKTHYKFDSY
+440 NDKTHQRHDSY

-466 DNVTAQYNKIKA
+466 DNVTTQYNKIKA

>member
-28 LLLPLFKLIKENSL
+28 LLLPLFKLIKDNGL
-42 NNILPSN
+42 NNVLPSN
-49 LDKYNPKNLPLR
+49 LDNYLPKNLPLR

-78 QILSEIEDIKRKI
+78 KILSEIEDIKRKI
-91 IDKNSEQ
+91 IDKNNEQ

-107 MRIKLKERKKYVL
+107 MRIKLKERKEYVL
-120 SRIPELNSIDKQIE
+120 SRIPEINDIDKQIE

-139 IDRRLRILN
+139 IDRRLKILN

-154 EEQKIIRQIIDKNI
+154 EEQRVIREIINKNI
-168 KQIKE
+168 KQVKE
-173 LEDKKSLIINEKG
+173 LETRKQLILNEKG

-200 VKKEKTQET
+200 VKKEET
-209 KKVETPEEVKKSNS
+209 KEDKKVNTNS
-223 EFLDKVENI
+223 EQQKPNSKFLNKIENI
-232 NNSLNDIDSKLNEQI
+232 NSSLNKIEDTLDEKI
-247 QTIESKP
+247 QTAEIQHSKVEDP
-254 IQTEE
+254 I
-259 FKIKEPEQ
+259 IKEQ
-267 TKKIDLP
+267 AKKIDLSIP
-274 LPLENNSVQKN
+274 IKEEPIKKSN
-285 KPVSFEIEEIK
+285 PISFEIEEIK
-296 EDVPVDFK
+296 EDTPNNIKVEEVP
-304 IEETPEQPKNETKE
+304 ELPNSESKE
-318 LAVPTSNDLT
+318 LTVPNSNDLT
-328 IVETHSN
+328 VVETHSN

-362 LEIKSKEERKNTNIG
+362 LEIKARAEKKNTNIG

-384 GGIIKTP
+384 GGIVKTP
-391 ESKIVDKARENIE
+391 ESKIVDKARESIE
-404 TARKLLEEHKNDLS
+404 AAKKILEENKDDLS
-418 EEEMYKIRANLS
+418 EEETEKIKANLS
-430 KVYLKLNQAR
+430 RVYLKLNQAR
-440 NDKTHYKFDSY
+440 NDKTHQRHDSY

-466 DNVTAQYNKIKA
+466 DNVTTQYNKIKA

>member
-78 QILSEIEDIKRKI
+78 KILSEIEDIKRKI
-91 IDKNSEQ
+91 IDKNNEQ

-107 MRIKLKERKKYVL
+107 MRIKLKERKEYVL
-120 SRIPELNSIDKQIE
+120 SRIPEINNIDKQIE

-139 IDRRLRILN
+139 IDRRLKILN

-154 EEQKIIRQIIDKNI
+154 EEQRVIREIINKNI
-168 KQIKE
+168 KQVKE
-173 LEDKKSLIINEKG
+173 LETRKQLILNEKG

-200 VKKEKTQET
+200 IKQEDKKDN
-209 KKVETPEEVKKSNS
+209 EEQQDN
-223 EFLDKVENI
+223 EFLKKAKNI
-232 NNSLNDIDSKLNEQI
+232 NSSLNSIEDKLSEKI
-247 QTIESKP
+247 QTVDVEP
-254 IQTEE
+254 IVTE
-259 FKIKEPEQ
+259 EQ
-267 TKKIDLP
+267 TKKIDIP
-274 LPLENNSVQKN
+274 FPVKQENKVDNKLLQNN
-285 KPVSFEIEEIK
+285 KPISFEIEEIK
-296 EDVPVDFK
+296 EDTPNN
-304 IEETPEQPKNETKE
+304 IEVEKLLEQPKNTSQE
-318 LAVPTSNDLT
+318 LTVPTSDDLT
-328 IVETHSN
+328 VVETHSN

-362 LEIKSKEERKNTNIG
+362 LEIKAKAEKKNTNIG

-384 GGIIKTP
+384 GGIVKTP

-404 TARKLLEEHKNDLS
+404 VAKQLLEENKDNLS
-418 EEEMYKIRANLS
+418 EEETEKIKANLS
-430 KVYLKLNQAR
+430 RVYLKLNQAR
-440 NDKTHYKFDSY
+440 NDKTHQRYDSY
-451 YQSIAELENISDQLS
+451 YQNIAELENISDQLS

>member
-78 QILSEIEDIKRKI
+78 KILSEIEDIKRKI
-91 IDKNSEQ
+91 IDKNNEQ

-107 MRIKLKERKKYVL
+107 MRIKLKERKEYVL
-120 SRIPELNSIDKQIE
+120 SRIPEINNIDKQIE

-139 IDRRLRILN
+139 IDRRLKILN

-154 EEQKIIRQIIDKNI
+154 EEQRVIREIINKNI
-168 KQIKE
+168 KQVKE
-173 LEDKKSLIINEKG
+173 LETRKQLILNEKG

-200 VKKEKTQET
+200 IKQEDKKDN
-209 KKVETPEEVKKSNS
+209 EEQQDN
-223 EFLDKVENI
+223 EFLKKAKNI
-232 NNSLNDIDSKLNEQI
+232 NSSLNSIEDKLSEKI
-247 QTIESKP
+247 QTVDVDP
-254 IQTEE
+254 IVTE
-259 FKIKEPEQ
+259 EQ
-267 TKKIDLP
+267 TKKIDIP
-274 LPLENNSVQKN
+274 FPVKQENKVDDKLLQNN
-285 KPVSFEIEEIK
+285 KPISFEIEEIK
-296 EDVPVDFK
+296 EDTPNN
-304 IEETPEQPKNETKE
+304 IEVEKLLEQPKNTSQE
-318 LAVPTSNDLT
+318 LTVPTSDDLT

-362 LEIKSKEERKNTNIG
+362 LEIKAKAEKKNTNIG

-384 GGIIKTP
+384 GGIVKTP

-404 TARKLLEEHKNDLS
+404 VAKQLLEENKDNLS
-418 EEEMYKIRANLS
+418 EEETEKIKANLS
-430 KVYLKLNQAR
+430 RVYLKLNQAR
-440 NDKTHYKFDSY
+440 NDKTHQRYDSY
-451 YQSIAELENISDQLS
+451 YQNIAELENISDQLS

>member
-28 LLLPLFKLIKENSL
+28 LLLPLFKLIEENSL

-49 LDKYNPKNLPLR
+49 LDKYEPKNLPLR

-78 QILSEIEDIKRKI
+78 KILSEIEDIKRKI
-91 IDKNSEQ
+91 IDKNNEQ

-107 MRIKLKERKKYVL
+107 MRIKLKERKEYVL
-120 SRIPELNSIDKQIE
+120 SRIPEINDIDKQIE

-139 IDRRLRILN
+139 IDRRLKILN

-154 EEQKIIRQIIDKNI
+154 EEQRVIREIINKNI
-168 KQIKE
+168 KQVKE
-173 LEDKKSLIINEKG
+173 LETRKQLILNEKG

-200 VKKEKTQET
+200 IKQEDKKDNEEQQNNEFI
-209 KKVETPEEVKKSNS
+209 KKAK
-223 EFLDKVENI
+223 NI
-232 NNSLNDIDSKLNEQI
+232 NSSLNNIEDKLSEKI
-247 QTIESKP
+247 QTVDVEP
-254 IQTEE
+254 IVTE
-259 FKIKEPEQ
+259 EQ
-267 TKKIDLP
+267 TKKIDIPFPVKQENKVDDKP
-274 LPLENNSVQKN
+274 LPNN
-285 KPVSFEIEEIK
+285 KPISFEIEEIK
-296 EDVPVDFK
+296 EDTPNN
-304 IEETPEQPKNETKE
+304 IEVEKLLEQPKNTSQE
-318 LAVPTSNDLT
+318 LTVPTSDDLT
-328 IVETHSN
+328 VVETHSN

-362 LEIKSKEERKNTNIG
+362 LEIKAKAEKKNTNIG

-384 GGIIKTP
+384 GGIVKTP

-404 TARKLLEEHKNDLS
+404 VAKQLLEENKDNLS
-418 EEEMYKIRANLS
+418 EEETEKIKANLS
-430 KVYLKLNQAR
+430 RVYLKLNQAR
-440 NDKTHYKFDSY
+440 NDKTHQRYDSY
-451 YQSIAELENISDQLS
+451 YQNIAELENISEQLS

>member
-78 QILSEIEDIKRKI
+78 KILSEIEDIKRKI
-91 IDKNSEQ
+91 IDKNNEQ

-107 MRIKLKERKKYVL
+107 MRIKLKERKEYVL
-120 SRIPELNSIDKQIE
+120 SRIPEINNIDKQIE

-139 IDRRLRILN
+139 IDRRLKILN

-154 EEQKIIRQIIDKNI
+154 EEQRVIREIINKNI
-168 KQIKE
+168 KQVKE
-173 LEDKKSLIINEKG
+173 LETRKQLILNEKG

-200 VKKEKTQET
+200 IKQEDKKDN
-209 KKVETPEEVKKSNS
+209 EEQQDN
-223 EFLDKVENI
+223 EFLKKAKNI
-232 NNSLNDIDSKLNEQI
+232 NSSLNNIEDKLSEKI
-247 QTIESKP
+247 QTVDVEP
-254 IQTEE
+254 IVTE
-259 FKIKEPEQ
+259 EQ
-267 TKKIDLP
+267 TKKIDIP
-274 LPLENNSVQKN
+274 FPVKQENKVDDKLLQNN
-285 KPVSFEIEEIK
+285 KPISFEIEEIK
-296 EDVPVDFK
+296 EDTPNN
-304 IEETPEQPKNETKE
+304 IEVEKLLEQPKNTSQE
-318 LAVPTSNDLT
+318 LTVPTSDDLT

-362 LEIKSKEERKNTNIG
+362 LEIKAKAEKKNTNIG

-384 GGIIKTP
+384 GGIVKTP

-404 TARKLLEEHKNDLS
+404 VAKQLLEENKDNLS
-418 EEEMYKIRANLS
+418 EEETEKIKANLS
-430 KVYLKLNQAR
+430 RVYLKLNQAR
-440 NDKTHYKFDSY
+440 NDKTHQRYDSY
-451 YQSIAELENISDQLS
+451 YQNIAELENISDQLS

>member
-78 QILSEIEDIKRKI
+78 KILSEIEDIKRKI
-91 IDKNSEQ
+91 IDKNNEQ

-107 MRIKLKERKKYVL
+107 MRIKLKERKEYVL
-120 SRIPELNSIDKQIE
+120 SRIPEINNIDKQIE

-139 IDRRLRILN
+139 IDRRLKILN

-154 EEQKIIRQIIDKNI
+154 EEQRVIREIINKNI
-168 KQIKE
+168 KQVKE
-173 LEDKKSLIINEKG
+173 LETRKQLILNEKG

-200 VKKEKTQET
+200 IKQEDKKDN
-209 KKVETPEEVKKSNS
+209 EEQQDN
-223 EFLDKVENI
+223 EFLKKAKNI
-232 NNSLNDIDSKLNEQI
+232 NSSLNNIEDKLSEKI
-247 QTIESKP
+247 QTVDVEP
-254 IQTEE
+254 IVTE
-259 FKIKEPEQ
+259 EQ
-267 TKKIDLP
+267 TKKIDIPFPVKQENKVDDKP
-274 LPLENNSVQKN
+274 LPNN
-285 KPVSFEIEEIK
+285 KPISFEIEEIK
-296 EDVPVDFK
+296 EDTPNN
-304 IEETPEQPKNETKE
+304 IEVEKLPEQPKNTSQE
-318 LAVPTSNDLT
+318 LTVPTSDDLT
-328 IVETHSN
+328 VVETHSN

-362 LEIKSKEERKNTNIG
+362 LEIKAKAEKKNTNIG

-384 GGIIKTP
+384 GGIVKTP
-391 ESKIVDKARENIE
+391 ESEIVDKARENIE
-404 TARKLLEEHKNDLS
+404 VAKQLLEENKDNLS
-418 EEEMYKIRANLS
+418 EEETEKIKANLS
-430 KVYLKLNQAR
+430 RVYLKLNQAR
-440 NDKTHYKFDSY
+440 NDKTHQRYDSY
-451 YQSIAELENISDQLS
+451 YQNIAELENISDQLS

>member
-28 LLLPLFKLIKENSL
+28 LLLPLFKLIEENSL

-49 LDKYNPKNLPLR
+49 LDKYEPKNLPLR

-247 QTIESKP
+247 QTLESKP
-254 IQTEE
+254 IQVEE

-296 EDVPVDFK
+296 KDVPVDFQ
-304 IEETPEQPKNETKE
+304 IEDVPEETKNETQE
-318 LAVPTSNDLT
+318 LTVPTPNDLT
-328 IVETHSN
+328 VVETHSN

-362 LEIKSKEERKNTNIG
+362 LELKAKEERKNTNVG

-391 ESKIVDKARENIE
+391 ESKIVDKARESIE
-404 TARKLLEEHKNDLS
+404 AARKLLEENKNDLS

-430 KVYLKLNQAR
+430 RVYLKLNQAR

-466 DNVTAQYNKIKA
+466 DNVTTQYNKIKA

>member
-42 NNILPSN
+42 NNILPSD
-49 LDKYNPKNLPLR
+49 LDKYDPKNLPLR

-70 INNLKDKE
+70 INDLKDKE
-78 QILSEIEDIKRKI
+78 QILSEIKDIKRKI
-91 IDKNSEQ
+91 MEKNNEQ
-98 IIENQRIDN
+98 IIEEQRIDN
-107 MRIKLKERKKYVL
+107 MRIKLKERKEYVL
-120 SRIPELNSIDKQIE
+120 SRIPELNNIDKQIE

-139 IDRRLRILN
+139 INRRLKILN

-154 EEQKIIRQIIDKNI
+154 EEQKIIRQMIDKNI

-173 LEDKKSLIINEKG
+173 LEDKKSLILNEKG

-200 VKKEKTQET
+200 VKKEEPQEI
-209 KKVETPEEVKKSNS
+209 KKVETPEEEKKTNS

-232 NNSLNDIDSKLNEQI
+232 NNSLNDIDSKLNEKI
-247 QTIESKP
+247 KALEPKP
-254 IQTEE
+254 IQVEE

-267 TKKIDLP
+267 IKKIDLP
-274 LPLENNSVQKN
+274 LPLEKKSVQKN
-285 KPVSFEIEEIK
+285 EPVSFEIEEIK
-296 EDVPVDFK
+296 EDVPVDFQ
-304 IEETPEQPKNETKE
+304 IAEVPEEPKNKTEE
-318 LAVPTSNDLT
+318 LTVSTSNNLT
-328 IVETHSN
+328 VVETHSN

-362 LEIKSKEERKNTNIG
+362 LEIKAKEERKNTNVG

-404 TARKLLEEHKNDLS
+404 AARNLLEEHKNDLS

-440 NDKTHYKFDSY
+440 NDKTHYKIDSY

>member
-78 QILSEIEDIKRKI
+78 KILSEIEDIKRKI
-91 IDKNSEQ
+91 IDKNNEQ

-107 MRIKLKERKKYVL
+107 MRIKLKERKEYVL
-120 SRIPELNSIDKQIE
+120 SRIPEINNIDKQIE

-139 IDRRLRILN
+139 IDRRLKILN

-154 EEQKIIRQIIDKNI
+154 EEQRVIREIINKNI
-168 KQIKE
+168 KQVKE
-173 LEDKKSLIINEKG
+173 LETRKQLILNEKG

-200 VKKEKTQET
+200 IKQEDKKDN
-209 KKVETPEEVKKSNS
+209 EEQQDN
-223 EFLDKVENI
+223 EFLKKAKNI
-232 NNSLNDIDSKLNEQI
+232 NSSLNSIEDKLSEKI
-247 QTIESKP
+247 QTVDVEP
-254 IQTEE
+254 IVTE
-259 FKIKEPEQ
+259 EQ
-267 TKKIDLP
+267 TKKIDIP
-274 LPLENNSVQKN
+274 FSVKQENKVDDKLLQNN
-285 KPVSFEIEEIK
+285 KPISFEIEEIK
-296 EDVPVDFK
+296 EDTPNN
-304 IEETPEQPKNETKE
+304 IEVEKLLEQPKNTSQE
-318 LAVPTSNDLT
+318 LTVPTSDDLT

-362 LEIKSKEERKNTNIG
+362 LEIKAKAEKKNTNIG

-384 GGIIKTP
+384 GGIVKTP

-404 TARKLLEEHKNDLS
+404 VAKQLLEENKDNLS
-418 EEEMYKIRANLS
+418 EEETEKIKANLS
-430 KVYLKLNQAR
+430 RVYLKLNQAR
-440 NDKTHYKFDSY
+440 NDKTHQRYDSY
-451 YQSIAELENISDQLS
+451 YQNIAELENISDQLS

>member
-78 QILSEIEDIKRKI
+78 KILSEIEDIKRKI
-91 IDKNSEQ
+91 IDKNNEQ

-107 MRIKLKERKKYVL
+107 MRIKLKERKEYVL
-120 SRIPELNSIDKQIE
+120 SRIPEINNIDKQIE

-139 IDRRLRILN
+139 IDRRLKILN

-154 EEQKIIRQIIDKNI
+154 EEQRVIREIINKNI
-168 KQIKE
+168 KQVKE
-173 LEDKKSLIINEKG
+173 LETRKQLILNEKG

-200 VKKEKTQET
+200 IKQEDKKDN
-209 KKVETPEEVKKSNS
+209 EEQQDN
-223 EFLDKVENI
+223 EFLKKAKNI
-232 NNSLNDIDSKLNEQI
+232 NSSLNSIEDKLSEKI
-247 QTIESKP
+247 QTVDVEP
-254 IQTEE
+254 IVTE
-259 FKIKEPEQ
+259 EQ
-267 TKKIDLP
+267 TKKIDIP
-274 LPLENNSVQKN
+274 FPVKQENKVDDKLLQNN
-285 KPVSFEIEEIK
+285 KPISFEIEEIK
-296 EDVPVDFK
+296 EDTPNN
-304 IEETPEQPKNETKE
+304 IEVEKLLEQPKNTSQE
-318 LAVPTSNDLT
+318 LTVPTSDDLT
-328 IVETHSN
+328 VVETHSN

-362 LEIKSKEERKNTNIG
+362 LEIKAKAEKKNTNIG

-384 GGIIKTP
+384 GGIVKTP

-404 TARKLLEEHKNDLS
+404 VAKQLLEENKDNLS
-418 EEEMYKIRANLS
+418 EEETEKIKANLS
-430 KVYLKLNQAR
+430 RVYLKLNQAR
-440 NDKTHYKFDSY
+440 NDKTHQRYDSY
-451 YQSIAELENISDQLS
+451 YQNIAELENISDQLS

>member
-78 QILSEIEDIKRKI
+78 KILSEIEDIKRKI
-91 IDKNSEQ
+91 IDKNNEQ

-107 MRIKLKERKKYVL
+107 MRIKLKERKEYVL
-120 SRIPELNSIDKQIE
+120 SRIPEINNIDKQIE

-139 IDRRLRILN
+139 IDRRLKILN

-154 EEQKIIRQIIDKNI
+154 EEQRVIREIINKNI
-168 KQIKE
+168 KQVKE
-173 LEDKKSLIINEKG
+173 LETRKQLILNEKR

-200 VKKEKTQET
+200 IKQEDKKDN
-209 KKVETPEEVKKSNS
+209 EEQQDN
-223 EFLDKVENI
+223 EFLKKAKNI
-232 NNSLNDIDSKLNEQI
+232 NSSLNNIEDKLSEKI
-247 QTIESKP
+247 QTVDVEP
-254 IQTEE
+254 IVTE
-259 FKIKEPEQ
+259 EQ
-267 TKKIDLP
+267 TKKIDIPFPVKQENKVDDKP
-274 LPLENNSVQKN
+274 LQNN
-285 KPVSFEIEEIK
+285 KPISFEIEEIK
-296 EDVPVDFK
+296 EDTPNN
-304 IEETPEQPKNETKE
+304 IEVEKLLEQPKNTSQE
-318 LAVPTSNDLT
+318 LTVPTSDDLT

-362 LEIKSKEERKNTNIG
+362 LEIKAKAEKKNTNIG

-384 GGIIKTP
+384 GGIVKTP

-404 TARKLLEEHKNDLS
+404 VAKQLLEENKDNLS
-418 EEEMYKIRANLS
+418 EEETEKIKANLS
-430 KVYLKLNQAR
+430 RVYLKLNQAR
-440 NDKTHYKFDSY
+440 NDKTHQRYDSY
-451 YQSIAELENISDQLS
+451 YQNIAELENISDQLS

>member
-78 QILSEIEDIKRKI
+78 KILSEIEDIKRKI
-91 IDKNSEQ
+91 IDKNNEQ

-107 MRIKLKERKKYVL
+107 MRIKLKERKEYVL
-120 SRIPELNSIDKQIE
+120 SRIPEINNIDKQIE

-139 IDRRLRILN
+139 IDRRLKILN

-154 EEQKIIRQIIDKNI
+154 EEQRVIREIINKNI
-168 KQIKE
+168 KQVNE
-173 LEDKKSLIINEKG
+173 LETRKQLILNEKG

-200 VKKEKTQET
+200 IKQEDKKDNEEQQDNEFL
-209 KKVETPEEVKKSNS
+209 KKVK
-223 EFLDKVENI
+223 NI
-232 NNSLNDIDSKLNEQI
+232 NSSLNNIEDKLSEKI
-247 QTIESKP
+247 QTVDVEP
-254 IQTEE
+254 IVTE
-259 FKIKEPEQ
+259 EQ
-267 TKKIDLP
+267 TKKIDIPFPVKQENKVDDKP
-274 LPLENNSVQKN
+274 LQNN
-285 KPVSFEIEEIK
+285 KPISFEIEEIK
-296 EDVPVDFK
+296 EDTPNN
-304 IEETPEQPKNETKE
+304 IEVEKLLEQPKNTSQE
-318 LAVPTSNDLT
+318 LTVPTSDDLT
-328 IVETHSN
+328 VVETHSN

-362 LEIKSKEERKNTNIG
+362 LEIKAKAEKKNTNIG

-384 GGIIKTP
+384 GGIVKTP

-404 TARKLLEEHKNDLS
+404 VAKQLLEENKDNLS
-418 EEEMYKIRANLS
+418 EEETEKIKANLS
-430 KVYLKLNQAR
+430 RVYLKLNQAR
-440 NDKTHYKFDSY
+440 NDKTHQRYDSY
-451 YQSIAELENISDQLS
+451 YQNIAELENISDQLS

>member
-78 QILSEIEDIKRKI
+78 KILSEIEDIKRKI
-91 IDKNSEQ
+91 IDKNNEQ

-107 MRIKLKERKKYVL
+107 MRIKLKERKEYVL
-120 SRIPELNSIDKQIE
+120 SRIPEINNIDKQIE

-139 IDRRLRILN
+139 IDRRLKILN

-154 EEQKIIRQIIDKNI
+154 EEQRVIREIINKNI
-168 KQIKE
+168 KQVNE
-173 LEDKKSLIINEKG
+173 LETRKQLILNEKG

-200 VKKEKTQET
+200 IKQEEKKDN
-209 KKVETPEEVKKSNS
+209 EEQQDN
-223 EFLDKVENI
+223 EFLKKAKNI
-232 NNSLNDIDSKLNEQI
+232 NSSLNNIEDKLSEKI
-247 QTIESKP
+247 QTVDVEP
-254 IQTEE
+254 IVTE
-259 FKIKEPEQ
+259 EQ
-267 TKKIDLP
+267 TKKIDIPFPVKQENKVDDKP
-274 LPLENNSVQKN
+274 LQNN
-285 KPVSFEIEEIK
+285 KPISFEIEEIK
-296 EDVPVDFK
+296 EDTPNN
-304 IEETPEQPKNETKE
+304 IEVEKLLEQPKNTSQE
-318 LAVPTSNDLT
+318 LTVPTSDDLT
-328 IVETHSN
+328 VVETHSN

-362 LEIKSKEERKNTNIG
+362 LEIKAKAEKKNTNIG

-384 GGIIKTP
+384 GGIVKTP

-404 TARKLLEEHKNDLS
+404 VAKQLLEENKDNLS
-418 EEEMYKIRANLS
+418 EEETEKIKANLS
-430 KVYLKLNQAR
+430 RVYLKLNQAR
-440 NDKTHYKFDSY
+440 NDKTHQRYDSY
-451 YQSIAELENISDQLS
+451 YQNIAELENISDQLS